1 MKKIIS
7 WMLGVVI
14 GTGVGAG
21 LVALLSP
28 ITGDEA
34 IRRLKRG
41 YQEAL
46 DEAHRAREQH
56 KADLEAELA
65 EMQKGRKESTR

>member
-1 MKKIIS
+1 
-7 WMLGVVI
+7 
-14 GTGVGAG
+14 

-46 DEAHRAREQH
+46 DEAHRASEKH
-56 KADLEAELA
+56 KAELEAELA
-65 EMQKGRKESTR
+65 EMQKGRKESTQ